1 MSNRNTYYIIGRTGK
16 YTDLFVAYDNLP
28 TEKKIQNIDDWLDR
42 WILLNE
48 RSKII
53 GEYTD
58 TMCLKGFKN
67 AFSGIESEF
76 LYWLQRNPAYLERS
90 GIRKEPDLKEGNIVE
105 IVCAS
110 VYPLVEV
117 PQSWIEHNI
126 DIMSKN
132 ELMRYAY
139 DESKP
144 VEGEFRIKRI
154 KDNIALV
161 EKDSKSKTWFYN
173 ISNLELVEEEEE

>member
-1 MSNRNTYYIIGRTGK
+1 MSNRNTYYIIGKIGK

-58 TMCLKGFKN
+58 TMCLKGFRN

-90 GIRKEPDLKEGNIVE
+90 GIRKESDFKVGDIVR

-110 VYPLVEV
+110 VHPLVEV
-117 PQSWIEHNI
+117 PQSWIEHNTYI
-126 DIMSKN
+126 LSNN

-144 VEGEFRIKRI
+144 VEGKFRIKKI

-161 EKDSKSKTWFYN
+161 EKDSKSKTWFYS

>member
-1 MSNRNTYYIIGRTGK
+1 MSNRNTYYIIGRTEK
-16 YTDLFVAYDNLP
+16 YTDLFVAYDALP

-48 RSKII
+48 RDKII

-58 TMCLKGFKN
+58 TICLKGFRD
-67 AFSGIESEF
+67 AFSGIQSEF
-76 LYWLQRNPAYLERS
+76 LYWLQQYPAYLERS
-90 GIRKEPDLKEGNIVE
+90 GIRREPSLKEGDIVK
-105 IVCAS
+105 IICAS
-110 VYPLVEV
+110 VYPLAEV
-117 PQSWIEHNI
+117 PQNWIEQNI

-144 VEGEFRIKRI
+144 VEGEFKIKKI

-161 EKDSKSKTWFYN
+161 EENNKSKTWFYN
-173 ISNLELVEEEEE
+173 ISNLELIEGGVI